1 MGIFLKNILMNN
13 IMDENRWTDAPIA
26 LLQSGG
32 IRSSIDESDHDGI
45 YTPYL
50 FGIFSIIIIYN
61 TKHIKC
67 KKKENVILWRK
78 SYSI

>member
-13 IMDENRWTDAPIA
+13 IKDENRWTDAPIA

-45 YTPYL
+45 YIRYIYL
-50 FGIFSIIIIYN
+50 V
-61 TKHIKC
+61 HL
-67 KKKENVILWRK
+67 VLL
-78 SYSI
+78 